1 MAVTTR
7 RGAGT
12 GGTGSQTPAPAPA
25 PGQPPA
31 LPAPNPAQTQRPNP
45 APHPA
50 QPPPRAP
57 IFALSPAL
65 ATRGVID
72 YNTRTGER
80 IYASATKELDEK
92 RYDGEAHGLTAFLEL
107 LGERAANFGWDR
119 TILRIPTEGGA
130 SKNLLSEY
138 GTIPLAQI
146 RTYEESY
153 IDTPTRDAQDTN
165 LLYECIMNSISTE
178 CKAKLTIWK
187 DAYRTRQLPSGNL
200 LLKVLIRECHLD
212 TNATVGGI
220 RNRLSALDTYLPT
233 VGYNISQFNMYVKN
247 LVDQLR
253 ARGEYTNDLL
263 INLFKGYMAATDKAF
278 TAYIEKKLEAYE
290 EGQHITADQL
300 MLWAR
305 NKYDLLRDKGTW
317 NAPTDEEE
325 KIIALQAQVKA
336 MAKQLNQTKEKGQ
349 SNPKSSAKKSNKKAA
364 QKKKEKPEWFTT
376 KPKDL
381 HKKVKWN
388 NREWQWC
395 GKDTGGHCEC
405 FVIHSPAECK
415 GLKRKPPKTTT
426 TKLKKPKVKVE
437 QAVTQDL
444 ATAEDEQDDGFLS

>member
-7 RGAGT
+7 GSAAT
-12 GGTGSQTPAPAPA
+12 GGSGNPPMPPQPSR
-25 PGQPPA
+25 QPPM
-31 LPAPNPAQTQRPNP
+31 
-45 APHPA
+45 
-50 QPPPRAP
+50 PPRAAP
-57 IFALSPAL
+57 ANTRNPPQQTVFALSPAL

-80 IYASATKELDEK
+80 IYTSATKELDDTK
-92 RYDGEAHGLTAFLEL
+92 YDGEAHGLTAFLEL
-107 LGERAANFGWDR
+107 LGERATNFGWDSS
-119 TILRIPTEGGA
+119 ILMIPIPGETP
-130 SKNLLSEY
+130 KNLLSEY
-138 GTIPLAQI
+138 GTIPMEPI
-146 RTYEESY
+146 RTHEESY
-153 IDTPTRDAQDTN
+153 IDTPTRNAQDTN
-165 LLYECIMNSISTE
+165 LLYECIMNSISSE

-187 DAYRTRQLPSGNL
+187 REYKVGPLPSGNL

-220 RNRLSALDTYLPT
+220 RNRLSTLDTYLPT

-247 LVDQLR
+247 LVNQLR

-263 INLFKGYMAATDKAF
+263 VNLFKGYLAASDRAF
-278 TAYIEKKLEAYE
+278 TGYIEKKLEAYE
-290 EGQHITADQL
+290 EGQPITADQL

-336 MAKQLNQTKEKGQ
+336 MAKQLKHTKDSSKPN
-349 SNPKSSAKKSNKKAA
+349 SKSSSKKSDKHK
-364 QKKKEKPEWFTT
+364 QTKKKEKPEWFTT

-381 HKKVKWN
+381 NKKVQWN

-395 GKDTGGHCEC
+395 GKDTGGKCES
-405 FVIHSPAECK
+405 FVIHAPNECK
-415 GLKRKPPKTTT
+415 GLKRKPKTPTT
-426 TKLKKPKVKVE
+426 SKPKKPRVKVE
-437 QAVTQDL
+437 QAVTQE
-444 ATAEDEQDDGFLS
+444 AEAPTSDNDDGFLS